1 VSRNREPPEPGWPYP
16 LLVPRTDA
24 DGHAIDAIRLPEI
37 EAPRATY
44 TGWNLR
50 RPGFSPGELC
60 GLAGGAVPLP
70 ASAASGDPRL
80 PLDARYPGPDD
91 YRLAVQ
97 RVAERLLLREDAD
110 AAVAAA
116 RAGTLARLSPP
127 QVTASQTT
135 AP

>member
-1 VSRNREPPEPGWPYP
+1 MTLAR
-16 LLVPRTDA
+16 LLDT
-24 DGHAIDAIRLPEI
+24 
-37 EAPRATY
+37 
-44 TGWNLR
+44 

-97 RVAERLLLREDAD
+97 RAAERLVAERLLLREDAD